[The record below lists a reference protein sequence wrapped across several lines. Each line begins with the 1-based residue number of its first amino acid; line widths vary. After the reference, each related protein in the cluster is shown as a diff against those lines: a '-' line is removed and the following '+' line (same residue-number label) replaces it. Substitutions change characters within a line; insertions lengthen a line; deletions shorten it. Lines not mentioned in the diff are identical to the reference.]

1 LTQRGDLAQ
10 ARQKAQ
16 DSANIRR
23 DLGAQLNSALS
34 QTQLATIALEQGR
47 EAESEGLI
55 RAAAAEFEKE
65 KLLDNQVAAQALLT
79 SIMLKQER
87 LADAQKTA
95 EQAITLSRQSGNRL
109 ARFDAELANARVL
122 TASRKGAEA
131 LPRLEAVLAEAKK
144 YGYLIYEYQARLALG
159 EAEMKSGKTAAGR
172 ARLAALDKDAT
183 GTGFLLIARK
193 ARA

>member
-1 LTQRGDLAQ
+1 
-10 ARQKAQ
+10 
-16 DSANIRR
+16 
-23 DLGAQLNSALS
+23 
-34 QTQLATIALEQGR
+34 
-47 EAESEGLI
+47 
-55 RAAAAEFEKE
+55 
-65 KLLDNQVAAQALLT
+65 
-79 SIMLKQER
+79 
-87 LADAQKTA
+87 
-95 EQAITLSRQSGNRL
+95 
-109 ARFDAELANARVL
+109 LANARVL

-159 EAEMKSGKTAAGR
+159 EAEMKSGKTAAGK